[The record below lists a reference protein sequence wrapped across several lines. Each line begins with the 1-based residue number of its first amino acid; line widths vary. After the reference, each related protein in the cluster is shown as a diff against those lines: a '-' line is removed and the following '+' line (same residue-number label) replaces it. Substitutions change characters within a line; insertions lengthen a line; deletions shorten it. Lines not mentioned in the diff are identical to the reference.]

1 MIQATVKSAFYQTV
15 SQNVIRH
22 CSGRSIQIMWS
33 RARYGTNG
41 FNTEPAGP
49 RVVLESV
56 PVLARTRGSAGAWGR
71 TDPTGTGR
79 YGYGFYGFGLGGA
92 RALRVRNPGADM
104 RSASAWRSPGGDRRG
119 PALEPAGFRQAPR
132 QWGAGPGSGGSC
144 ACTCTQS
151 RMWHTT
157 WYMHMRMHMAMD
169 MRTYGCMHLGMCTA
183 CWRIRHEHR
192 MHSCASHAHVMLV
205 NLSRHAYACTQAL
218 SI

>member
-1 MIQATVKSAFYQTV
+1 MVPQVLGGVRIQRV
-15 SQNVIRH
+15 
-22 CSGRSIQIMWS
+22 
-33 RARYGTNG
+33 RAG
-41 FNTEPAGP
+41 
-49 RVVLESV
+49 
-56 PVLARTRGSAGAWGR
+56 
-71 TDPTGTGR
+71 TGTGSTGSAWAAHGP
-79 YGYGFYGFGLGGA
+79 YGYGTRGRICAAHLRGG
-92 RALRVRNPGADM
+92 P
-104 RSASAWRSPGGDRRG
+104 PGGDRRG
-119 PALEPAGFRQAPR
+119 PAALEPAGFRQAPR

-169 MRTYGCMHLGMCTA
+169 MRTYGYMHLGMCTA

-218 SI
+218 II